1 MPLPLYLAM
10 TPTEIS
16 SAPSLPPHI
25 AWMACHF
32 SPGGTGLI
40 DTPAGLPEGAL
51 LILDDSI
58 PCDGHSAP
66 LVADSLRAVVT
77 RFHCS
82 GVLLDFQRPGNAQA
96 AAIAAKL
103 VNTLPCPVGV
113 TPEYAVF
120 LPCPVFLPPAPLH
133 MPMSRYLRPWKSREI
148 WLEAALCRELVTVTK
163 RGTSFAGADSQD
175 DYGAG
180 FYDELL
186 CCRYLTAI
194 GKERITFTLFD
205 TPETLEKK
213 LELAAATGVTRAIGL
228 YQEFGNCIFT

>member
-103 VNTLPCPVGV
+103 VNTLPCPV
-113 TPEYAVF
+113 
-120 LPCPVFLPPAPLH
+120 FLPPAPLH

-148 WLEAALCRELVTVTK
+148 WLEAALCGELVTVTK
-163 RGTSFAGADSQD
+163 RGTSFAGADSQMD
-175 DYGAG
+175 CGAG